1 MLIQMRYSWQ
11 KGYVRKVKSCFSP
24 FFFSYVLSIKC
35 SVIITCLYRYAITVD
50 TEETLFLLATCYYR
64 SGRIRQ
70 AYALLTQKARNSAQC
85 RFLLAK
91 CCYDLEK

>member
-1 MLIQMRYSWQ
+1 MQ
-11 KGYVRKVKSCFSP
+11 KVSFSNAIFITLNLP
-24 FFFSYVLSIKC
+24 FHPSIIISYYYFKHFV
-35 SVIITCLYRYAITVD
+35 VD

-64 SGRIRQ
+64 SGQVRQ
-70 AYALLTQKARNSAQC
+70 AYALLSKKALNSAQC

>member
-1 MLIQMRYSWQ
+1 M
-11 KGYVRKVKSCFSP
+11 
-24 FFFSYVLSIKC
+24 
-35 SVIITCLYRYAITVD
+35 IIFMYTYTHTLTYILMYYYNTIITVD
-50 TEETLFLLATCYYR
+50 TEESLFLLATCYYR

-70 AYALLTQKARNSAQC
+70 AYALLSQKAPNSAQC

>member
-1 MLIQMRYSWQ
+1 MLI
-11 KGYVRKVKSCFSP
+11 
-24 FFFSYVLSIKC
+24 
-35 SVIITCLYRYAITVD
+35 SVHLFIIVD
-50 TEETLFLLATCYYR
+50 TEESLFLLATCYYR

-70 AYALLTQKARNSAQC
+70 AYALLSQKAPISAQC

>member
-1 MLIQMRYSWQ
+1 MY
-11 KGYVRKVKSCFSP
+11 Y
-24 FFFSYVLSIKC
+24 YN
-35 SVIITCLYRYAITVD
+35 IIITVD
-50 TEETLFLLATCYYR
+50 TEESLFLLATCYYR

-70 AYALLTQKARNSAQC
+70 AYALLSQKAPNSAQC